1 MCFAAAQRKL
11 HKVSILVVVL
21 GADGDLGVAGRV
33 LIVNEVTYPP
43 KC

>member
-11 HKVSILVVVL
+11 HKVSILVVL